1 MTRFRWGLA
10 SDVGRSRSVN
20 QDNALAIEGLFAV
33 ADGMGGHRG
42 GEVASDVAVRML
54 RDRAPLLTSDDLIGA
69 IHVANDAIL
78 DQSNDDE
85 TLRGMGTTLC
95 VLALVDADGEPRLA
109 IANVGDSRVYLFA
122 QGELEQMTDDHSLVA
137 ALVREGRITQEE
149 AEEHPQ
155 RNILTRA
162 LGIDYMVSVD
172 AWEVMPYVGDRWVL
186 CSDGLFNEVSIDQ
199 MAAVLRRLEDPDE
212 AARELVRLANEG
224 GGRDNITV
232 LIVDV
237 VDEPGH
243 AVISP
248 NGDAGIAPAA
258 VAGAALDAPGADEVG
273 PLTRARR
280 RNRDAGAPR
289 FTWRVALFLFS
300 MLLVAAIAIGAIAF
314 WGGDGDDDEPPPDR
328 VTTTVDP
335 DATTTSSSTTSTTST
350 TVAPTAT
357 TATTAV
363 TPASPTTLAGG

>member
-1 MTRFRWGLA
+1 
-10 SDVGRSRSVN
+10 
-20 QDNALAIEGLFAV
+20 
-33 ADGMGGHRG
+33 
-42 GEVASDVAVRML
+42 
-54 RDRAPLLTSDDLIGA
+54 
-69 IHVANDAIL
+69 
-78 DQSNDDE
+78 
-85 TLRGMGTTLC
+85 
-95 VLALVDADGEPRLA
+95 
-109 IANVGDSRVYLFA
+109 VGDSRVYLFA

-186 CSDGLFNEVSIDQ
+186 CSDGLFNEVSMDQ

-237 VDEPGH
+237 VDEEGH

-248 NGDAGIAPAA
+248 NGDGGAAPAA
-258 VAGAALDAPGADEVG
+258 LAGAGLDAPVADEVG
-273 PLTRARR
+273 PVTRARR

-300 MLLVAAIAIGAIAF
+300 MLLVAGIAIGAIAF
-314 WGGDGDDDEPPPDR
+314 WGGDGDGDEPPPDR
-328 VTTTVDP
+328 VTTTIDP
-335 DATTTSSSTTSTTST
+335 DATTTTSSTTTTSTTST
-350 TVAPTAT
+350 TVPAAAT
-357 TATTAV
+357 T
-363 TPASPTTLAGG
+363 STLVGG